1 MTDITDKEQKAQ
13 LIKQGQLLGLEIH
26 PNTKVENMVTMVN
39 QGLIYKYGDAD
50 DAPMVEEVVEGVSAA
65 RRAAE
70 RLVRVRVNALDP
82 QMQGL
87 GSSPFGF
94 SNSVIGTIQR
104 VVPLDAAEGFYIP
117 VVLIDVIKEKKYRI
131 TKYRQDDRGND
142 IPYSVELPSFSIEI
156 LDDLTAAEVDV
167 IRQRQLKNK

>member
-1 MTDITDKEQKAQ
+1 MTVATEKEQKTQ
-13 LIKQGQLLGLEIH
+13 LIEQGRTLGLEIH
-26 PNTKVENMVTMVN
+26 PNTKIENMVNMVN
-39 QGLIYKYGDAD
+39 QGLIYKLSGSP
-50 DAPMVEEVVEGVSAA
+50 DAPMTEEVVDGTSAA

-82 QMQGL
+82 QKQGV
-87 GSSPFGF
+87 GSEPFGF

-104 VVPLDAAEGFYIP
+104 VVPIDTDEGFYIP
-117 VVLIDVIKEKKYRI
+117 VVLIDIIKEKKYRI

-142 IPYSVELPSFSIEI
+142 VPYSVELPAFSVEI